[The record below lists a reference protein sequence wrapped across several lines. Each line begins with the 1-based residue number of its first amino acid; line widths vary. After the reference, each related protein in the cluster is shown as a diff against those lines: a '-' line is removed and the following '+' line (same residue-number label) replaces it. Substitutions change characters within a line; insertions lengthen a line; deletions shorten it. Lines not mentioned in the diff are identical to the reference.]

1 MGVIILS
8 KQQNVI
14 EEVRDQLKYL
24 FLHRKGNDAHAAV
37 QDVIDAIWPKD
48 PKPKIM
54 KKIKISGE
62 AYKFLITLGPGLGYK
77 EFKAKEQLFA
87 DAMGGTVQVEKRG
100 KVITMQASTTE
111 IKHEYPYSFDP
122 NQHKGYLP
130 THFGH
135 SAIGEVI
142 KDIADMP
149 NLILAGHP
157 GAGKSNFIHGLI
169 MGLLLNKKTD
179 IRTVVFD
186 FKRLEYSYLRDH
198 VLLVTDCDKALAVF
212 DAINNNLDKRL
223 DTLESAGCV
232 KIQDYLE
239 QGNEMPF
246 LVIVI
251 DELAEMYDEDCQ
263 TAFNRLLRL
272 GRAAGICVV
281 CATQRPSST
290 MMKAFGDSKA
300 MFAGTMCFHVRDG
313 INSRMLLDNENA
325 ALIPSIPGRG
335 IYQWDTEL
343 ETQGMVLPVKKARQL
358 LKDIDRVEVMH
369 FVEQP
374 QKRLP
379 PR

>member
-1 MGVIILS
+1 M

-48 PKPKIM
+48 PKPKIL
-54 KKIKISGE
+54 KKIKLSGE
-62 AYKFLITLGPGLGYK
+62 AYRFILSLGPGLGYK

-111 IKHEYPYSFDP
+111 IKREYPYSFDP
-122 NQHKGYLP
+122 STCKGYLP
-130 THFGH
+130 VHFGH
-135 SAIGEVI
+135 SAIGEVV
-142 KDIADMP
+142 KDLADMP
-149 NLILAGHP
+149 NLIIAGHP

-169 MGLLLNKKTD
+169 MGILLNKKTNYA
-179 IRTVVFD
+179 IAVFD

-198 VLLVTDCDKALAVF
+198 VLLVTQQEN
-212 DAINNNLDKRL
+212 AIAAFNSINKKLDERL
-223 DTLESAGCV
+223 SILESKGCV
-232 KIQDYLE
+232 KIHDYLE
-239 QGNEMPF
+239 QGHEMPF
-246 LVIVI
+246 LVLII
-251 DELAEMYDEDCQ
+251 DELAEMHDEECQ
-263 TAFNRLLRL
+263 THLNRILRL

-335 IYQWDTEL
+335 IYQWDNEL
-343 ETQGMVLPVKKARQL
+343 ETQGMYLPIKKARQL
-358 LKDIDRVEVMH
+358 LKEIDKVGVMN

>member
-1 MGVIILS
+1 MA

-14 EEVRDQLKYL
+14 EDVRDQLKYL

-48 PKPKIM
+48 PKPKII
-54 KKIKISGE
+54 KKIKLSGE
-62 AYKFLITLGPGLGYK
+62 AYKFILALGAGLGYK

-111 IKHEYPYSFDP
+111 IEKEYPYSFDP
-122 NQHKGYLP
+122 SQHSGYLP
-130 THFGH
+130 IHFGY
-135 SAIGEVI
+135 SSIGEVV
-142 KDIADMP
+142 KDLADMP
-149 NLILAGHP
+149 NLIIAGHP

-169 MGLLLNKKTD
+169 MGLLLNKKTN
-179 IRTVVFD
+179 IRIVAFD
-186 FKRLEYSYLRDH
+186 FKKLEYSYLKEH
-198 VLLVTDCDKALAVF
+198 VLLVTDQDKAPSVF
-212 DAINNNLDKRL
+212 EAINKNLDKRL
-223 DTLESAGCV
+223 NTLESAGCV
-232 KIQDYLE
+232 KVQEYLNL
-239 QGNEMPF
+239 GGEMPF

-251 DELAEMYDEDCQ
+251 DELAEMHDEECQ
-263 TAFNRLLRL
+263 TLLNRILRL

-300 MFAGTMCFHVRDG
+300 MFSGTMCFHVRDG

-343 ETQGMVLPVKKARQL
+343 ETQGMFLPIKKARQL
-358 LKDIDRVEVMH
+358 LKDIDRCEVMN
-369 FVEQP
+369 FVKQS
-374 QKRLP
+374 QKMLP

>member
-1 MGVIILS
+1 MPA
-8 KQQNVI
+8 KQNVI

-48 PKPKIM
+48 PRPTIT
-54 KKIKISGE
+54 KKIKISSE
-62 AYKFLITLGPGLGYK
+62 AYKFLISLGPGLGYK

-100 KVITMQASTTE
+100 KVITMQASTIE
-111 IKHEYPYSFDP
+111 IKKEYPYSFDP
-122 NQHKGYLP
+122 SQHKGYLP
-130 THFGH
+130 IHFGH
-135 SAIGEVI
+135 SAVGEVV
-142 KDIADMP
+142 KDLSDMP
-149 NLILAGHP
+149 NLIIAGHP

-169 MGLLLNKKTD
+169 MGLLLNKKTN
-179 IRTVVFD
+179 IRTIVFD

-198 VLLVTDCDKALAVF
+198 VLLITQQENALAAF
-212 DAINNNLDKRL
+212 NAINKNLDERL
-223 DTLESAGCV
+223 TTLEAAGCV

-239 QGNEMPF
+239 QGHTMPF
-246 LVIVI
+246 LVLVI
-251 DELAEMYDEDCQ
+251 DELAEMHDEECQ
-263 TAFNRLLRL
+263 TLLNRVLRL

-313 INSRMLLDNENA
+313 INSRMLLDNESA

-343 ETQGMVLPVKKARQL
+343 ETQGMYLPIKKARQL
-358 LKDIDRVEVMH
+358 LKEIDKVEVMN

-374 QKRLP
+374 RKRLLP
-379 PR
+379 

>member
-1 MGVIILS
+1 MA

-48 PKPKIM
+48 PKPKIL
-54 KKIKISGE
+54 KKIKLTGE
-62 AYKFLITLGPGLGYK
+62 AYRFILSLDPGLGYK

-111 IKHEYPYSFDP
+111 IKREYPYSFDP
-122 NQHKGYLP
+122 SQYKGYLP
-130 THFGH
+130 IHFGH
-135 SAIGEVI
+135 SAIGEVV
-142 KDIADMP
+142 KDLADMP
-149 NLILAGHP
+149 NLIIAGHP

-179 IRTVVFD
+179 IRTVALD
-186 FKRLEYSYLRDH
+186 FKRLEYSYLKEH
-198 VLLVTDCDKALAVF
+198 VLLVTDQDKAPIVF
-212 DAINNNLDKRL
+212 NAINKNLDERL
-223 DTLESAGCV
+223 TTLESAGCV
-232 KIQDYLE
+232 KIQDYIE
-239 QGNEMPF
+239 QGHEMPF

-251 DELAEMYDEDCQ
+251 DELAEMHDEECQ
-263 TAFNRLLRL
+263 TSLNRILRL

-335 IYQWDTEL
+335 IYQWDNEL
-343 ETQGMVLPVKKARQL
+343 ETQGMYLPIKQARKL
-358 LKDIDRVEVMH
+358 LRDVDRVEVMN

-374 QKRLP
+374 RKMLP

>member
-1 MGVIILS
+1 MPT
-8 KQQNVI
+8 KQNVI
-14 EEVRDQLKYL
+14 EEVRDQIKYL

-37 QDVIDAIWPKD
+37 QDVIDAIWSKD
-48 PKPKIM
+48 PKPKIL
-54 KKIKISGE
+54 KKIKLSNE
-62 AYKFLITLGPGLGYK
+62 AYRFILSLGPGLGYK
-77 EFKAKEQLFA
+77 DFKSKEQLFA

-111 IKHEYPYSFDP
+111 IKREYPYSFDP
-122 NQHKGYLP
+122 SKHKGYLP
-130 THFGH
+130 IHFGH

-142 KDIADMP
+142 KDLADMP
-149 NLILAGHP
+149 NLIIAGHP

-169 MGLLLNKKTD
+169 MGLLLNRKTD

-186 FKRLEYSYLRDH
+186 FKRLEYSYLKEH
-198 VLLVTDCDKALAVF
+198 VLLVTDQDKAPIVF
-212 DAINNNLDKRL
+212 DAINKDLDKRL
-223 DTLESAGCV
+223 SILESKGCV

-239 QGNEMPF
+239 QGNTMPF

-251 DELAEMYDEDCQ
+251 DELAEMHDEECQ
-263 TAFNRLLRL
+263 TSLNRILRL

-335 IYQWDTEL
+335 IYQWDNEL
-343 ETQGMVLPVKKARQL
+343 ETQGMFLPIKQARKL
-358 LKDIDRVEVMH
+358 LKEIDKVEVMNL
-369 FVEQP
+369 VEQP
-374 QKRLP
+374 RKMLP

>member
-1 MGVIILS
+1 MPA
-8 KQQNVI
+8 KQNVI

-48 PKPKIM
+48 PRPTIT

-62 AYKFLITLGPGLGYK
+62 AYKFLISLGPGLGYK

-111 IKHEYPYSFDP
+111 IKREYPYSFDP
-122 NQHKGYLP
+122 SHHKGYLP
-130 THFGH
+130 IHFGY
-135 SAIGEVI
+135 SAIGEVV

-149 NLILAGHP
+149 NLIIAGHP
-157 GAGKSNFIHGLI
+157 GAGKSNFIHGLV
-169 MGLLLNKKTD
+169 MGLLLNRKAD

-198 VLLVTDCDKALAVF
+198 VLLITQQENALAAF
-212 DAINNNLDKRL
+212 NAINKNLDERL
-223 DTLESAGCV
+223 TTLEVAGCV
-232 KIQDYLE
+232 KIQDYLK
-239 QGNEMPF
+239 QGHTMPF
-246 LVIVI
+246 LVLVI
-251 DELAEMYDEDCQ
+251 DELAEMHDEECQ
-263 TAFNRLLRL
+263 TLLNRVLRL

-313 INSRMLLDNENA
+313 INSRMLLDNESA

-343 ETQGMVLPVKKARQL
+343 ETQGMYLPIKKARQL
-358 LKDIDRVEVMH
+358 LKEIDKVEVMN

-374 QKRLP
+374 RKRLLP
-379 PR
+379 

>member
-1 MGVIILS
+1 MP
-8 KQQNVI
+8 KQNVI
-14 EEVRDQLKYL
+14 EEVRDQIKYHW
-24 FLHRKGNDAHAAV
+24 LHRKGNDAHAAV

-48 PKPKIM
+48 PKPKIIN
-54 KKIKISGE
+54 KIKLTDD
-62 AYKFLITLGPGLGYK
+62 AYRFILGLGPGLGYK

-111 IKHEYPYSFDP
+111 IRHEYPYSFDP
-122 NQHKGYLP
+122 ATCKGSLP
-130 THFGH
+130 VHFGH

-142 KDIADMP
+142 KDLADMP
-149 NLILAGHP
+149 NLIIAGHP

-186 FKRLEYSYLRDH
+186 FKRLEYSYLKEH
-198 VLLVTDCDKALAVF
+198 VLLVTKQEEALGVF
-212 DAINNNLDKRL
+212 DAINANLDKRL
-223 DTLESAGCV
+223 NTLETAGCV

-239 QGNEMPF
+239 QGHEMPY

-251 DELAEMYDEDCQ
+251 DELAEMHDEDCQ
-263 TAFNRLLRL
+263 TALNRILRL

-325 ALIPSIPGRG
+325 ALIPSVPGRG
-335 IYQWDTEL
+335 IYQWDNEL
-343 ETQGMVLPVKKARQL
+343 ETQGMYLPIKRARQL
-358 LKDIDRVEVMH
+358 LKDIDQGEVIN
-369 FVEQP
+369 FVKP
-374 QKRLP
+374 SQKMLP

>member
-1 MGVIILS
+1 MS

-14 EEVRDQLKYL
+14 EEVRDQLKYHW
-24 FLHRKGNDAHAAV
+24 LHRKGNDAHAAV

-48 PKPKIM
+48 PKPKII
-54 KKIKISGE
+54 KKHKLTGE
-62 AYKFLITLGPGLGYK
+62 AYKFILSLGPGLGYK

-111 IKHEYPYSFDP
+111 IKLEYPYSFNP
-122 NQHKGYLP
+122 NLYEGYLP
-130 THFGH
+130 IHFGH
-135 SAIGEVI
+135 SAVGEVV
-142 KDIADMP
+142 KDLADMP
-149 NLILAGHP
+149 NLIIAGHP

-169 MGLLLNKKTD
+169 MGLLQNKKTD
-179 IRTVVFD
+179 IRTVAFD

-198 VLLVTDCDKALAVF
+198 VLLITKEDEAIQAF
-212 DAINNNLDKRL
+212 NAINKNLDERL
-223 DTLESAGCV
+223 TELESKGCQ

-239 QGNEMPF
+239 QGFEMPF
-246 LVIVI
+246 LVVVI
-251 DELAEMYDEDCQ
+251 DELAEMHDEDCQ
-263 TAFNRLLRL
+263 TALNRILRL

-300 MFAGTMCFHVRDG
+300 MFSGTMCFHVRDG

-343 ETQGMVLPVKKARQL
+343 ETQGMFLPIKKARQL
-358 LKDIDRVEVMH
+358 LKDIDKVEVMN

-374 QKRLP
+374 RKMLP

>member
-1 MGVIILS
+1 MA

-14 EEVRDQLKYL
+14 EEVRDQLKWHW
-24 FLHRKGNDAHAAV
+24 LHRKGNDAHAAV

-48 PKPKIM
+48 PKPKIIQ
-54 KKIKISGE
+54 KIKLSGE
-62 AYKFLITLGPGLGYK
+62 AYKFILALGPGLGYK

-111 IKHEYPYSFDP
+111 IKRQYPYSFDP
-122 NQHKGYLP
+122 SKHEGYLP
-130 THFGH
+130 IHFGH
-135 SAIGEVI
+135 SSIGEIV
-142 KDIADMP
+142 KDLADMP
-149 NLILAGHP
+149 NLIIAGHP

-179 IRTVVFD
+179 IRTVAFD

-198 VLLVTDCDKALAVF
+198 VLLVTKEEEAIQVF
-212 DAINNNLDKRL
+212 NAINKNLDERL
-223 DTLESAGCV
+223 VELESKGCQ
-232 KIQDYLE
+232 KIQDYIE
-239 QGNEMPF
+239 QGYQMPF
-246 LVIVI
+246 LVVVI
-251 DELAEMYDEDCQ
+251 DELAEMHDEDCQ
-263 TAFNRLLRL
+263 TALNRILRL

-300 MFAGTMCFHVRDG
+300 MFSGTMCFHVRDG

-343 ETQGMVLPVKKARQL
+343 ETQGMFLPIKKARKL
-358 LKDIDRVEVMH
+358 LKDIDRGEVMN

-374 QKRLP
+374 RKMLP

>member
-1 MGVIILS
+1 MA
-8 KQQNVI
+8 KQQNAI
-14 EEVRDQLKYL
+14 EEIRDQIKYI
-24 FLHRKGNDAHAAV
+24 FLHRKGNDVHAAV
-37 QDVIDAIWPKD
+37 QDVIDALWPKD

-62 AYKFLITLGPGLGYK
+62 AYKFIIALGPGLGYK
-77 EFKAKEQLFA
+77 EFKTKEQLFA

-100 KVITMQASTTE
+100 KVITMQASATE
-111 IKHEYPYSFDP
+111 IKKEYSFSFDP
-122 NQHKGYLP
+122 NKFKGYIP
-130 THFGH
+130 VHFGH
-135 SAIGEVI
+135 SAIGEIVR
-142 KDIADMP
+142 DLADMP
-149 NLILAGHP
+149 NLIIAGHP
-157 GAGKSNFIHGLI
+157 GAGKSNFLHGLI
-169 MGLLLNKKTD
+169 MALLLNKSTD

-198 VLLVTDCDKALAVF
+198 VLLITKESEAIEAFV
-212 DAINNNLDKRL
+212 AINKHLDKRL
-223 DTLESAGCV
+223 EELESKGCQ

-239 QGNEMPF
+239 QGHEMPF
-246 LVIVI
+246 LVVVI
-251 DELAEMYDEDCQ
+251 DELAEMHDEDCQ
-263 TAFNRLLRL
+263 SALNRILRL

-335 IYQWDTEL
+335 IFQWDVEI
-343 ETQGMVLPVKKARQL
+343 ETQGMFLPIKKARQL
-358 LKDIDRVEVMH
+358 LKEIDKVEVMN
-369 FVEQP
+369 FVKQP
-374 QKRLP
+374 QKMLP

>member
-1 MGVIILS
+1 MA

-37 QDVIDAIWPKD
+37 QDVIDAIWTKD

-54 KKIKISGE
+54 KKIKLSGD
-62 AYKFLITLGPGLGYK
+62 AYKFLISLGAGLGYK

-87 DAMGGTVQVEKRG
+87 DAMGGKVQVEKRG
-100 KVITMQASTTE
+100 KVITMQASTIE
-111 IKHEYPYSFDP
+111 INKEYPYSFDP

-130 THFGH
+130 IHFGH
-135 SAIGEVI
+135 SAIGEVV
-142 KDIADMP
+142 KDLADMP
-149 NLILAGHP
+149 NLIIAGHP
-157 GAGKSNFIHGLI
+157 GAGKSNFLHGLI

-198 VLLVTDCDKALAVF
+198 VLLITKEDEAIQAF
-212 DAINNNLDKRL
+212 GAINKELDKRL
-223 DTLESAGCV
+223 TELESKGCQ

-239 QGNEMPF
+239 QGCEMPF
-246 LVIVI
+246 LVVVI
-251 DELAEMYDEDCQ
+251 DELAEMHNEDCQ
-263 TAFNRLLRL
+263 SALNRILRL

-335 IYQWDTEL
+335 IYQWDNEL
-343 ETQGMVLPVKKARQL
+343 ETQGMFLPIKKARQL
-358 LKDIDRVEVMH
+358 LKEIDKVEVMN

-374 QKRLP
+374 RKMLP

>member
-1 MGVIILS
+1 MA

-14 EEVRDQLKYL
+14 EEVRDQLKYHW
-24 FLHRKGNDAHAAV
+24 LHRKGNDAHAAV

-54 KKIKISGE
+54 KKIKLTGE
-62 AYKFLITLGPGLGYK
+62 AYKFILALGPGLGYK

-111 IKHEYPYSFDP
+111 IKREYPYSFDP
-122 NQHKGYLP
+122 STCKGYLP
-130 THFGH
+130 VHFGH
-135 SAIGEVI
+135 SAVGEVVR
-142 KDIADMP
+142 DLADMP
-149 NLILAGHP
+149 NLIIAGHP
-157 GAGKSNFIHGLI
+157 GAGKSNFLHCLI
-169 MGLLLNKKTD
+169 MGLLLNRNTS
-179 IRTVVFD
+179 IWPVVFD

-198 VLLVTDCDKALAVF
+198 VLLITDEDKAVQAF
-212 DAINNNLDKRL
+212 DAINKKLDERL
-223 DTLESAGCV
+223 SELESKGCQ
-232 KIQDYLE
+232 KIQDYLD
-239 QGNEMPF
+239 QGYEMPF
-246 LVIVI
+246 LVVII
-251 DELAEMYDEDCQ
+251 DELAEMHDEDCQ
-263 TAFNRLLRL
+263 SALNRILRL

-300 MFAGTMCFHVRDG
+300 MFSGTMCFHVRDG

-343 ETQGMVLPVKKARQL
+343 ETQGMFLPIKKAREL
-358 LKDIDRVEVMH
+358 LKNIDRVEVMN
-369 FVEQP
+369 FVKPP
-374 QKRLP
+374 QKMLP

>member
-1 MGVIILS
+1 VA

-14 EEVRDQLKYL
+14 EEVRDQLKWL
-24 FLHRKGNDAHAAV
+24 FLHRKGNDVHAAV
-37 QDVIDAIWPKD
+37 QDVIDALWSKD

-62 AYKFLITLGPGLGYK
+62 AYKFIISLGPGLGYK

-100 KVITMQASTTE
+100 KAITMQASATE
-111 IKHEYPYSFDP
+111 IKKEYPYSFDP

-130 THFGH
+130 VHFGH
-135 SAIGEVI
+135 SAIGEIVR
-142 KDIADMP
+142 DLADMP
-149 NLILAGHP
+149 NLIIAGHP
-157 GAGKSNFIHGLI
+157 GAGKSNFLHGLI
-169 MGLLLNKKTD
+169 MGLLLNKNND
-179 IRTVVFD
+179 IRTIVFD

-198 VLLVTDCDKALAVF
+198 VLLITKEGDAVQAF
-212 DAINNNLDKRL
+212 DAINKHLNKRL
-223 DTLESAGCV
+223 EKLESKGCQ

-239 QGNEMPF
+239 QGYEMPF
-246 LVIVI
+246 LVVVI
-251 DELAEMYDEDCQ
+251 DELAEMHEEDCQ
-263 TAFNRLLRL
+263 TALNRILRL

-343 ETQGMVLPVKKARQL
+343 ETQSMFLPIKKARQL
-358 LKDIDRVEVMH
+358 LKDINEVEVMN

-374 QKRLP
+374 RKMFP

>member
-1 MGVIILS
+1 MA

-14 EEVRDQLKYL
+14 EEVRDQLKYI

-48 PKPKIM
+48 PKPKIL
-54 KKIKISGE
+54 KKIKLSGE

-77 EFKAKEQLFA
+77 EFKTKEQLFA

-100 KVITMQASTTE
+100 KVIMMQASTTE
-111 IKHEYPYSFDP
+111 IKREYPYSFDP
-122 NQHKGYLP
+122 SQHKGYLP
-130 THFGH
+130 IHFGY
-135 SAIGEVI
+135 SSIGEVV
-142 KDIADMP
+142 KDLADMP
-149 NLILAGHP
+149 NLIIAGHP

-169 MGLLLNKKTD
+169 MGLLLNKKTEV
-179 IRTVVFD
+179 RTVAFD
-186 FKRLEYSYLRDH
+186 FKKLEYSYLKEH
-198 VLLVTDCDKALAVF
+198 VLLVTKQENALEVF
-212 DAINNNLDKRL
+212 EAINDNLDKRL
-223 DTLESAGCV
+223 NTLESAGCV
-232 KIQDYLE
+232 KIQDYLD
-239 QGNEMPF
+239 QGMGMPF

-251 DELAEMYDEDCQ
+251 DELAEMHDEDCQ
-263 TAFNRLLRL
+263 TALNRILRL

-335 IYQWDTEL
+335 IYQWDNEL
-343 ETQGMVLPVKKARQL
+343 ETQGMFLPIKKARQL
-358 LKDIDRVEVMH
+358 LKDINKVEVMN

-374 QKRLP
+374 RKMLP